1 MDSLDD
7 VCNSFHSC
15 HGFAV
20 QLVDS
25 LSLLCFG
32 MVLQRVV
39 LVLSVVVTFVEL
51 RYEDDPMMELPRGHE
66 KDGNAI

>member
-25 LSLLCFG
+25 FHCSVFK

-39 LVLSVVVTFVEL
+39 LVLNVVVSNL
-51 RYEDDPMMELPRGHE
+51 
-66 KDGNAI
+66 N

>member
-25 LSLLCFG
+25 FHCSVFE

-39 LVLSVVVTFVEL
+39 RVLNVVVSNL
-51 RYEDDPMMELPRGHE
+51 
-66 KDGNAI
+66 N

>member
-1 MDSLDD
+1 MDPLDD
-7 VCNSFHSC
+7 VCNSFHSG

-25 LSLLCFG
+25 FSLLCFE

-39 LVLSVVVTFVEL
+39 HVLNIVVSNSN
-51 RYEDDPMMELPRGHE
+51 YGMKM
-66 KDGNAI
+66 IQ

>member
-1 MDSLDD
+1 MDSLDY

-25 LSLLCFG
+25 FHCSVWDGLATWCCTCLERFCKLYVCLLHVLGIGLKLSW
-32 MVLQRVV
+32 
-39 LVLSVVVTFVEL
+39 T
-51 RYEDDPMMELPRGHE
+51 
-66 KDGNAI
+66 

>member
-20 QLVDS
+20 HFVYSFHCSVLGC
-25 LSLLCFG
+25 LGTFG
-32 MVLQRVV
+32 MSWNVFGMSWNVMHL
-39 LVLSVVVTFVEL
+39 
-51 RYEDDPMMELPRGHE
+51 
-66 KDGNAI
+66 I

>member
-1 MDSLDD
+1 MDSLDY

-25 LSLLCFG
+25 FTDLFSGWSCNVF
-32 MVLQRVV
+32 VLD
-39 LVLSVVVTFVEL
+39 LNVVVTFVAL
-51 RYEDDPMMELPRGHE
+51 RYEDDPMM
-66 KDGNAI
+66 

>member
-20 QLVDS
+20 HLVDS
-25 LSLLCFG
+25 FSLFCFLGCLGTFG
-32 MVLQRVV
+32 MSWNVFGMSWNFMHL
-39 LVLSVVVTFVEL
+39 
-51 RYEDDPMMELPRGHE
+51 
-66 KDGNAI
+66 I

>member
-25 LSLLCFG
+25 FSLLCFV

-39 LVLSVVVTFVEL
+39 LVLNVFASYLNVVVTL
-51 RYEDDPMMELPRGHE
+51 LH
-66 KDGNAI
+66 